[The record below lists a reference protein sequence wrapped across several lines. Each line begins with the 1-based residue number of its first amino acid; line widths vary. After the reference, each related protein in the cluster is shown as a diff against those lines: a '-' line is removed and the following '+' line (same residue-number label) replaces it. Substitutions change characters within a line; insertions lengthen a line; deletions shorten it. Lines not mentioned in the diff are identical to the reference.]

1 MGRVKEMSQEELDSL
16 KKVVPNEKEWYSNC
30 CDAPPL
36 HELYYPSNDYEVPLG
51 SCMKC
56 REGAV
61 FNLIKE
67 K

>member
-1 MGRVKEMSQEELDSL
+1 MEKEI
-16 KKVVPNEKEWYSNC
+16 EWYSNC

-61 FNLIKE
+61 FRMEE